1 MKRMKR
7 SLCLLLAEVMLLSL
21 LTQMLPVH
29 AADPAGGT
37 FPQFSAEE
45 PATKAP
51 EEDDTNITVDFEYAE
66 KNGIQAP
73 EDALKVEATK
83 HFQSV
88 QVPSEEELKRNYGQ
102 YYWRKATSWT
112 VNDVDETSLRE
123 YITSTDPADKY
134 IALNNDDV
142 HDYYKSAMWETM
154 VISSDKVLDLNGHQ
168 FLIRYDSNRS
178 NDEADQTDRIKYH
191 NCLAFEIT
199 NGATLTIIDSS
210 VWRGVNGGK
219 GWGKLSFTGYMI
231 NPFSYD
237 INNYTTR
244 DLFKVT
250 DGNLVIYGGTFQAG
264 RQKTHYKSN
273 FSWDKFQTVIGT
285 AVELGVSVAE
295 YATGIDVAADSYINK
310 LRSEKNPAANS
321 ISGDSDDED
330 DGTSGVETT
339 KKRNGSDADPEDA
352 KDSPTGKANANKSV
366 DEKQAGKGDGENK
379 ANDKKTGKDDK
390 KTTVA
395 ESRKKVV
402 DAAVNKKGITG
413 MVDKI
418 FALGKGIAG
427 LCGKDKSSFVVQ
439 SIQGTV
445 VKVDNSG
452 TFVAY
457 GGNFEGYGSTPNTR
471 NAVIEIAYN
480 AGTHKAFDD
489 TKVDGG
495 LAYIYGGTFEGY
507 TGANI
512 FNFVHMDA
520 GSQYASQI
528 AVNEDGTRKQTT
540 NADGEKVDV
549 REDVT
554 LDETETGGVEVVYY
568 DNQKQ
573 LGQSGVEPI
582 LVNTSCVQVRGGTFR
597 NYYELQNVAI
607 KQKGNSEKFS
617 KFPGTNGTVNLGI
630 ESFGEQLIQDG
641 RIQIVDKYGDGNLV
655 LLDKQTE
662 ERAAAL
668 AAGKPFTEGLFR
680 YRLLC
685 GDTELRCKSYLEVH
699 PNEAMTN
706 ATKSMQLTGYGGD
719 GEPVASLWADDDE
732 NIRAPQRKTENYFDF
747 VYDDPDRSKNYY
759 VMPKFHDPKKQNGQ
773 VIEFDQWHDYMSS
786 SEIWYY
792 PTPRS
797 NNDRGDPIAP
807 VEYGVAW
814 YGGYRKSDG
823 EYISVSQQ
831 NCVGRWYDDLKP
843 GSNACDPDTGGWVG
857 DSWESIQNELV
868 NSSSKPTKY
877 FFYHYDRIDTNM
889 RYFSFK
895 VYRVD
900 PLSRE
905 NIVESGVYGEDSPLI
920 EVRYGTDTKNLK
932 CKLPLKEVE
941 RQIKEIQEKKRVP
954 QSERWKGFQSGELYR
969 IVMCVEEH
977 MEFGYDQQNTLRT
990 GKASFGGGLPVAK
1003 SESSILF
1010 RCLST
1015 DELTETD
1022 PNEAYKKHDFTPL
1035 QWIDAP
1041 EVGSRAEIQILN
1053 GKAGMTDFKHVNK
1066 VFDIYYQWWEVQKDG
1081 TPVRMIAGTDNI
1093 YWGNDQ
1099 NTRVKH
1105 CPNEWNN
1112 IEGDGHTYCNT
1123 FDPDDPRNENL
1134 IYNGLP
1140 GIYDEDGKLKADSI
1154 VWKCWDLHMY
1164 TDPTTNSDSLRLGPG
1179 ELSPKNN
1186 NVYVTNNDTCFIPEE
1201 MGGKYVQVKAIV
1213 RCVEWYDYFDS
1224 LQTFYS
1230 HVMKIEP
1237 AQKLGTSWATLN
1249 KTSAVYGRA
1258 NNLSFTLYG
1267 FATSL
1272 PEETMHVQWQ
1282 RKTDYSDWEDIP
1294 GATKKTYEI
1303 PKERVYSE
1311 AGLLYMHYRPY
1322 ITFDGYYGRY
1332 AAITPQQD
1340 CTIAYYLPL
1349 RYTGGVEIP
1358 AGETG
1363 EKIDDISLGD
1373 YIEDGLGTYTYSK
1386 YEGPGWLSIDQHGV
1400 ISGTRP
1406 DHEQAACTLVVA
1418 VRDPE
1423 LNQTVEVRI
1432 PVGQVFEPISG
1443 TLTIQGTPKPA
1454 YSGGSPNVLT
1464 AVVSGTNSTRYR
1476 YEWYRDG
1483 RKPTSWVGNP
1493 YTLTGD
1499 DVGCTLTCY
1508 VYPMDGKTGRLEAS
1522 VQIGERDGPDAPT
1535 LVPHYTKYTDGSVK
1549 CWIEVIDA
1557 QYPLQYDRSS
1567 SFSDPSV
1574 IESGDI
1580 MNLTPG
1586 TYYVRSRARFE
1597 QDPGKAATVNL
1608 TESSMLSLQTTRV
1621 PFGVTGESFETV
1633 VTATG
1638 GKPPYTFKIG
1648 KHPLLSTVLGTIDAI
1663 DSTSAR
1669 VYGTF
1674 PESWYSS
1681 TLKRYLPYCPSH
1693 IDSVEVTDSN
1703 GNTASANL
1711 YYDGWDVASDHK
1723 KLDMEVTRFFSEFT
1737 QGSYTPGSS
1746 GDQIILLTNR
1756 SGVPLD
1762 MSGLTFRV
1770 TKKETDANGNEVE
1783 VDASDMFEF
1792 IPDNTKQILPPA
1804 KRYELRMRYKTGC
1817 HPGYTSGYI
1826 YVGGLGD
1833 VECDGYG
1840 AGNPDGED
1848 GEAVTYYGITCK
1860 AARLKDCT
1868 VEPIPAQLCT
1878 GSDIEPKVKIYDP
1891 DGVLLIEDKDY
1902 YVTYE
1907 NNHYPGTATFTATAY
1922 SDPWDSDPEF
1932 YHGSVTGTFEI
1943 EQLTTSDKEIDVYVE
1958 AGTTAEQ
1965 KLIYSSLV
1973 NDSFGSIAN
1982 ANFKSLDDPEH
1993 TLSSYRVMATG
2004 NINVTPSGTAK
2015 NGDTCSITFTADT
2028 LICEPIQITM
2038 HIHYT
2043 DKRVPVLKIRSY
2055 QRTYDG
2061 TAIKAEDLDAV
2072 ATVDGVP
2079 ISGDWSFVDPTDAR
2093 LVRYTMGGT
2102 AQVLFTPEDQEKYAP
2117 AYGLLYI
2124 YTSSERTTGLPYY
2137 KYTFMGFVFQ
2147 AGLSAE
2153 GGTFSVPGKVRWDDD
2168 VDPTN
2173 TMQEDMAYGWTFTP
2187 ADFPN
2192 HTSISGKIVF
2202 SHRNGGYLVTEKPDL
2217 TAEAYE
2223 RDYDGTPVRIEDI
2236 QKSARYNGEDVP
2248 GTWSFE
2254 DVTEE
2259 DLTEPNSNSGA
2270 GTKWYLMKFTPEETD
2285 KYVESYVGTWIK
2297 IKYLRP
2303 TGEPNWTRITEA
2315 GKTLSDVDLS
2325 TLGGTFSVPG
2335 TVSFDAPLDTEVK
2348 QDVAYPWTFKPA
2360 DPYHYYYIYGSLI
2373 PWRSKEPV
2381 ALTAE
2386 PFTKT
2391 YDGKKVTL
2399 DQLTKSATFEGKPV
2413 QGAWSFADPNDA
2425 RLTNAHETENILLRF
2440 KPEEG
2445 QGLTDSEIQLK
2456 LTINQAPITG
2466 RPAYTKIT
2474 ETGKT
2479 LADSKLTTNGGSF
2492 TVPGTV
2498 YYELSEETEVEKGKA
2513 YTWYFVPSGGN
2524 YEVLS
2529 GQVTPWQEGEADKD
2543 SLEAAIKAA
2552 ETVDK
2557 SKYTDASVAALE
2569 TALTA
2574 AKAVQADPAATQAQV
2589 DAAVNAVNTAKAAL
2603 VLKES
2608 GDDTFRFADVADES
2622 KFYFK
2627 PVYWAYN
2634 ADPQITNGVDATH
2647 FGPDRSCTRSQV
2659 VTFLWRAAGC
2669 PEPKNTKT
2677 AFKDLKEGGFYVK
2690 AVAWAVENNITNGL
2704 SADRFGPDATCTRGQ
2719 IVTFLWRFKGTPEPK
2734 STTTVFTDVGSTA
2747 FYAKAVAWAVEN
2759 EITNGMSATR
2769 FAPDNTCTRGQVVTF
2784 LYRATR

>member
-7 SLCLLLAEVMLLSL
+7 TLSLLLALVMLLSI
-21 LTQMLPVH
+21 LPELH
-29 AADPAGGT
+29 LPARAADP
-37 FPQFSAEE
+37 
-45 PATKAP
+45 
-51 EEDDTNITVDFEYAE
+51 EEDETDITVDFEYAE
-66 KNGIQAP
+66 KHGIQAP
-73 EDALKVEATK
+73 EDALKVEAQK
-83 HFQSV
+83 LFSSS
-88 QVPSEEELKRNYGQ
+88 QVPSEAELRRNYDQ
-102 YYWRKATSWT
+102 FYWRKATSWT
-112 VNDVDETSLRE
+112 VNDVDEASLRQ
-123 YITSTDPADKY
+123 YITSIDPKDKY

-142 HDYYKSAMWETM
+142 HDFYKSALWETM
-154 VISSDKVLDLNGHQ
+154 EISTDKVLDLNGHQ

-178 NDEADQTDRIKYH
+178 NDDTSQTDRIEYH
-191 NCLAFEIT
+191 NCLAFEIKD
-199 NGATLTIIDSS
+199 GATLTIIDSS
-210 VWRGVNGGK
+210 AWRGANGGK
-219 GWGKLSFTGYMI
+219 GTGKLSFTGYGI
-231 NPFSYD
+231 NPFKHN
-237 INNYTTR
+237 INVYTTR

-250 DGNLVIYGGTFQAG
+250 NGNLVIYGGTFQAG
-264 RQKTHYKSN
+264 RQKTWYKSN
-273 FSWDKFQTVIGT
+273 FTWEKFKTVIGT

-295 YATGIDVAADSYINK
+295 YATGIDIASDAYDSLLK
-310 LRSEKNPAANS
+310 SQKNPAANG
-321 ISGDSDDED
+321 ITGDSPDED
-330 DGTSGVETT
+330 DGTSGVESTV
-339 KKRNGSDADPEDA
+339 KKDGTDAPKEDK
-352 KDSPTGKANANKSV
+352 KDSPTGAANANKSV
-366 DEKQAGKGDGENK
+366 DEKQAGKNDGENK
-379 ANDKKTGKDDK
+379 ANAKKTGKDDK

-395 ESRKKVV
+395 EARKNVV
-402 DAAVNKKGITG
+402 DAAVNQKGIEG
-413 MVDKI
+413 MVNKI
-418 FALGKGIAG
+418 FKLGKNIANM
-427 LCGKDKSSFVVQ
+427 CGKDKSSFVVQ
-439 SIQGTV
+439 NILGTV
-445 VKVDNSG
+445 VKVDNLG

-457 GGNFEGYGSTPNTR
+457 GGTFHGYGSTPNTR
-471 NAVIEIAYN
+471 NAVIEVAYN
-480 AGTHKAFDD
+480 EGTKTAWDD
-489 TKVDGG
+489 SKVMGG
-495 LAYIYGGTFEGY
+495 LAYIYGGTFEGFA
-507 TGANI
+507 GANI
-512 FNFVHMDA
+512 FNFVHTD
-520 GSQYASQI
+520 GGPQYASQI
-528 AVNEDGTRKQTT
+528 AVNEDGSHPQKVEDGKTVDAKQSV
-540 NADGEKVDV
+540 K
-549 REDVT
+549 
-554 LDETETGGVEVVYY
+554 LDESETGGVEIVYY

-573 LGQSGVEPI
+573 LGQPGVEPI
-582 LVNTSCVQVRGGTFR
+582 LVNTANVQVRGGVFR
-597 NYYELQNVAI
+597 NHYELQNVAI
-607 KQKGNSEKFS
+607 KQKDDSEKFS

-641 RIQIVDKYGDGNLV
+641 RIQIVDKYGDGALV
-655 LLDKQTE
+655 LLDKQTA
-662 ERAAAL
+662 EREAAL
-668 AAGKPFTEGLFR
+668 AAGKTFTEGLYR

-685 GDTELRCKSYLEVH
+685 GDTELRCKSYLEVG
-699 PNEAMTN
+699 PNEAATN

-719 GEPVASLWADDDE
+719 GNPVALLWTDE
-732 NIRAPQRKTENYFDF
+732 EGVNERAPLRQTENYFDF
-747 VYDDPDRSKNYY
+747 VYDDPDKSQSYY
-759 VMPKFHDPKKQNGQ
+759 VMPKFHDPTSKDPKLP
-773 VIEFDQWHDYMSS
+773 EFSQWHDYLAS

-792 PTPRS
+792 PTPRTAK
-797 NNDRGDPIAP
+797 NGTPLAP
-807 VEYGVAW
+807 VEYGEAW
-814 YGGYRKSDG
+814 YGGYKKSDG
-823 EYISVSQQ
+823 QYITVSQQ
-831 NCVGRWYDDLKP
+831 SCVGRWYNDLYPVSP
-843 GSNACDPDTGGWVG
+843 GKFGKWID
-857 DSWESIQNELV
+857 DSWETTLDDLE
-868 NSSSKPTKY
+868 NSSTKPTNFY
-877 FFYHYDRIDTNM
+877 FYHHDSINTNM

-905 NIVESGVYGEDSPLI
+905 NIVESDVYGEDSPLI
-920 EVRYGTDTKNLK
+920 EVRYGVDTTNLK

-941 RQIKEIQEKKRVP
+941 QQIKSIQAKRGVP
-954 QSERWKGFQSGELYR
+954 ESERWAGFRSGEMYR
-969 IVMCVEEH
+969 VVMAVEEH
-977 MEFGYDQQNTLRT
+977 VAFGYDHQKTLQT
-990 GKASFGGGLPVAK
+990 GKAAFGGELPVART
-1003 SESSILF
+1003 ESSILF
-1010 RCLST
+1010 RCLSL
-1015 DELTETD
+1015 DDLVETD
-1022 PNEAYKKHDFTPL
+1022 PGEAYKATDFTPL

-1041 EVGSRAEIQILN
+1041 EIGSRAGVQLLN

-1066 VFDIYYQWWEVQKDG
+1066 VFDIYYQWWEVEKDG

-1093 YWGNDQ
+1093 YWGND
-1099 NTRVKH
+1099 NDVRVNHEPKR
-1105 CPNEWNN
+1105 WNN

-1123 FDPDDPRNENL
+1123 FDPSDPHNANL

-1140 GIYDEDGKLKADSI
+1140 GYYDDDGKLRADSI

-1164 TDPTTNSDSLRLGPG
+1164 TDPTVNPEILKKGPG
-1179 ELSPKNN
+1179 HLTPKNN
-1186 NVYVTNNDTCFIPEE
+1186 NVYVTNSDTCYIPDE
-1201 MGGKYVQVKAIV
+1201 MSGKYVQVKAIV
-1213 RCVEWYDYFDS
+1213 RCVEWDEYFDS
-1224 LQTFYS
+1224 LQTFKSKAVY
-1230 HVMKIEP
+1230 IEP
-1237 AQKLGTSWATLN
+1237 REELGTSWAQIN
-1249 KTSAVYGRA
+1249 KTQAVYGRT
-1258 NNLSFTLYG
+1258 NNLSFTINGY
-1267 FATSL
+1267 ASL
-1272 PEETMHVQWQ
+1272 IPEEKIRVQWQ
-1282 RKTDYSDWEDIP
+1282 RRQDLSEVWEDIP
-1294 GATKKTYEI
+1294 GATKRTYQI

-1311 AGLLYMHYRPY
+1311 SGMLYMGYRAH
-1322 ITFDGYYGRY
+1322 IDFEGYYGKY
-1332 AAITPQQD
+1332 AHIDTNE
-1340 CTIAYYLPL
+1340 CKMTYYLPL
-1349 RYTGGVEIP
+1349 RYTGGAVIP
-1358 AGETG
+1358 AGEPG
-1363 EKIDDISLGD
+1363 EMIDDISLSD
-1373 YIEDGLGTYTYSK
+1373 YIEDGTGSYVYTK
-1386 YEGPGWLSIDQHGV
+1386 YEGPSWLSIDQNGV

-1406 DHEQAACTLVVA
+1406 DHEQEACTLIVV

-1432 PVGQVFEPISG
+1432 PVGKVFEPISG
-1443 TLTIQGTPKPA
+1443 TLAIQGTPKPA
-1454 YSGGSPNVLT
+1454 YGSESPNVLT
-1464 AVVSGTNSTRYR
+1464 AVVSGTNSTKYR

-1483 RKPTSWVGNP
+1483 RKPTYWVGNP

-1535 LVPHYTKYTDGSVK
+1535 LVPCYKKYTDGSVK

-1557 QYPLQYDRSS
+1557 QYPLEYDRSS
-1567 SFSDPSV
+1567 SFSDSGV

-1638 GKPPYTFKIG
+1638 GKPPYTFKIS
-1648 KHPLLSTVLGTIDAI
+1648 KHPNVPSVLGTIESI
-1663 DSTSAR
+1663 DGTSAR

-1681 TLKRYLPYCPSH
+1681 TLKRDLPYCPSH

-1737 QGSYTPGSS
+1737 QGKYTPGSS

-1840 AGNPDGED
+1840 AGNPGGED
-1848 GEAVTYYGITCK
+1848 GEAATYYSITCK

-1943 EQLTTSDKEIDVYVE
+1943 KQLTTSDKEIDVYVE

-1965 KLIYSSLV
+1965 KLYYSSLV

-2015 NGDTCSITFTADT
+2015 NGDTCSITFTVDT
-2028 LICEPIQITM
+2028 MICEPIQITM

-2043 DKRVPVLKIRSY
+2043 DKRIPVLKIRSY

-2079 ISGDWSFVDPTDAR
+2079 ISGDWSFVDPADAR
-2093 LVRYTMGGT
+2093 LVRYTLGGT

-2117 AYGLLYI
+2117 AYGVLYI
-2124 YTSSERTTGLPYY
+2124 YTNSETTTGQPYY
-2137 KYTFMGFVFQ
+2137 RYPYQGYVFQ

-2168 VDPTN
+2168 VNPTDVIE
-2173 TMQEDMAYGWTFTP
+2173 EDKAYGWTFTP

-2192 HTSISGKIVF
+2192 HNSISGKIVF
-2202 SHRNGGYLVTEKPDL
+2202 YQRPRLVVSEKPDL

-2223 RDYDGTPVRIEDI
+2223 KDYDGTPVRIEDI

-2254 DVTEE
+2254 DVTEA
-2259 DLTEPNSNSGA
+2259 DLTEPTSSSGY
-2270 GTKWYLMKFTPEETD
+2270 KWYLMKFIPEETD
-2285 KYVESYVGTWIK
+2285 KYVPSYVGTWIK

-2360 DPYHYYYIYGSLI
+2360 DPYHYYSVYGSLI

-2381 ALTAE
+2381 VLTVE

-2399 DQLTKSATFEGKPV
+2399 DQITKSAAFEGKPV
-2413 QGAWSFADPNDA
+2413 QGAWSFADPGDA
-2425 RLTNAHETENILLRF
+2425 RLTNAHEAENILLRF

-2445 QGLTDSEIQLK
+2445 QGLTDSEINLK
-2456 LTINQAPITG
+2456 LTINQAAITG

-2474 ETGKT
+2474 EAGKT
-2479 LADSKLTTNGGSF
+2479 LADSKLTTLGGSF

-2498 YYELSEETEVEKGKA
+2498 YYELPEETEVEKDKA

-2524 YEVLS
+2524 YETLS
-2529 GQVTPWQEGEADKD
+2529 GTVVPWGDVPEADKGALGSAVD
-2543 SLEAAIKAA
+2543 DAGKI
-2552 ETVDK
+2552 DK
-2557 SKYTDASVAALE
+2557 SKYTAESVAVLE
-2569 TALTA
+2569 AAVAA
-2574 AKAVQADPAATQAQV
+2574 AKALQADPAATQAAV
-2589 DAAVNAVNTAKAAL
+2589 DAAAKAVRDAISGL
-2603 VLKES
+2603 VKS
-2608 GDDTFRFADVADES
+2608 GGTPDNPFADVKAGA
-2622 KFYFK
+2622 FYYD
-2627 PVYWAYN
+2627 PVLWAV
-2634 ADPQITNGVDATH
+2634 AHDPQITKGTDATH
-2647 FGPDRSCTRSQV
+2647 FSPDATCTRGQV
-2659 VTFLWRAAGC
+2659 VTFLWRAKGC
-2669 PEPKNTKT
+2669 PEPTKT
-2677 AFKDLKEGGFYVK
+2677 DNPFSDVKEGAFYYK
-2690 AVAWAVENNITNGL
+2690 AVLWAVENGVTNGVDPTHFGPNQGCTRGQVVTFLWRAEGQPKPGSNANPFADVKGGFYYNAVLWAVEKNITKGTDATHF
-2704 SADRFGPDATCTRGQ
+2704 SPDKTCTRGQ
-2719 IVTFLWRFKGTPEPK
+2719 IVTFL
-2734 STTTVFTDVGSTA
+2734 
-2747 FYAKAVAWAVEN
+2747 
-2759 EITNGMSATR
+2759 
-2769 FAPDNTCTRGQVVTF
+2769 
-2784 LYRATR
+2784 YRDMK